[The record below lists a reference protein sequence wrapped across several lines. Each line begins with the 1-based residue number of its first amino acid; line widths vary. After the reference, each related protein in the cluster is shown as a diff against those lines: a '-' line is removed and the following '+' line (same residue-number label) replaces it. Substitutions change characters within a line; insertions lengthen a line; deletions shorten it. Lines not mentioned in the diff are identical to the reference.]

1 MLSQATRGDT
11 CLKMDFELKRIE
23 RVLWSINGSYDYDLV
38 LHRTQPQR
46 AGHPPLPFLGH
57 R

>member
-38 LHRTQPQR
+38 LHNPKEQATR
-46 AGHPPLPFLGH
+46 PFH
-57 R
+57 S